1 MLKPIW
7 DGDVLRYQCGFA
19 AESYWKMIHEER
31 WEHNEIVMTK
41 EESEEFFLANPPPF
55 DIVQDMLEDRIA
67 NTHAIIGT
75 TEEPVFYFTGKGN
88 FRNDICTTGY
98 KNRAGRKPFHYKNID
113 AYLKGRFNCI
123 TVDGIE
129 ADDALAI
136 EGSKD
141 PENTIIIGI
150 DKDLLQVPCWHYLF
164 EYGNVPSFGPHKVEG
179 YGRIWQDGK
188 KLRGYGNKFF
198 LAQCIMGDPVDSIIG
213 IPKSGPV
220 AALKALGHTNTYL
233 EGLEAVIG
241 AYRAFYG
248 DEWIDKLVENAR
260 LLWMVRELDED
271 NKPVM
276 WRIDVN
282 YN

>member
-19 AESYWKMIHEER
+19 AEAYWKMLLEEKG
-31 WEHNEIVMTK
+31 EEANL
-41 EESEEFFLANPPPF
+41 EESPPPF
-55 DIVQDMLEDRIA
+55 DIVKDMLDDRIA

-75 TEEPVFYFTGKGN
+75 TEEPTFYFTGRTN
-88 FRNDICTTGY
+88 FRNEISTTGY
-98 KNRAGRKPFHYKNID
+98 KNRVGRKPYHYYNID
-113 AYLKGRFNCI
+113 AYLKGLYECI
-123 TVDGIE
+123 TVEGIE

-136 EGSKD
+136 EGTKD

-150 DKDLLQVPCWHYLF
+150 DKDLLQVSCWHYLF

-233 EGLEAVIG
+233 EGLEAVIE
-241 AYRAFYG
+241 AYKAFYG
-248 DEWIDKLVENAR
+248 DEWTEKLVENAR
-260 LLWMVRELDED
+260 LLWMVRELDGEG
-271 NKPVM
+271 NPVM
-276 WRIDVN
+276 WRIDVD